1 MATHSRILYLENPMD
16 RGDWQATVQ
25 GATRVGHDL
34 AAKQPPQSPI
44 GEINSSILTNA
55 KLDLTSPLSTEEL

>member
-1 MATHSRILYLENPMD
+1 MD

-34 AAKQPPQSPI
+34 AAKPPPQSPI